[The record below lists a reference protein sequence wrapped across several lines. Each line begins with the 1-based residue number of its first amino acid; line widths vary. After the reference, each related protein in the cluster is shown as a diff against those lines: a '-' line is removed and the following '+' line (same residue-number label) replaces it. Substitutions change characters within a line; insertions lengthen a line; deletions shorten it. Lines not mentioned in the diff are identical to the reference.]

1 MIIWVFDW
9 GLTRIILYHSQS
21 SLSCG
26 SSNLAGAGSI
36 LSPLIEAPPLINRSS
51 TLIFMLL
58 QKSPF
63 SFHVTFATPHS
74 PSLYFS
80 LVTKVKKNVL
90 IHLLILPHNLS
101 LSVSLM
107 PTFSYPPPPHC
118 PHNLKLIV
126 GSISQFVPP
135 WFFRHNLKPSPN
147 LIGEDPHC
155 QAQQVCNDD
164 DPPPPLHPDQFCP
177 RSSEQAFFCAPSNPP
192 VIAPA
197 S

>member
-1 MIIWVFDW
+1 M
-9 GLTRIILYHSQS
+9 TRIILDPSQS

-26 SSNLAGAGSI
+26 SSNLAGAVSI
-36 LSPLIEAPPLINRSS
+36 LSPLIS
-51 TLIFMLL
+51 TLIEAPHTNQSPINPYFLL
-58 QKSPF
+58 QTSPF
-63 SFHVTFATPHS
+63 FSFYLHHPTS
-74 PSLYFS
+74 SSLYFS
-80 LVTKVKKNVL
+80 LVTKVQKNL
-90 IHLLILPHNLS
+90 LHLLLLPHNLS
-101 LSVSLM
+101 PSLSLM

-155 QAQQVCNDD
+155 QEQQFCNDD
-164 DPPPPLHPDQFCP
+164 DPPPPLHLDQFCQH
-177 RSSEQAFFCAPSNPP
+177 SSEQAFFCVPANLP

-197 S
+197 